1 LRPPPHSHRDV
12 EPPDA
17 PDGPIEPRGRK
28 VIAVAGINDYA
39 EWPTLRNAG
48 SDARGALELFTR
60 LGFELAAAPLFD
72 RAATGEALRR
82 LVADDLAKL
91 GPEDSLV
98 VFFAGHGFTRTH
110 SLANA
115 IIKTGYI
122 IPADGEAPP
131 GSASTWV
138 RLDSWLSD
146 VARLPVKH
154 VLVILDACYSGVA
167 LDAVV
172 TWRGIVDDGPTA
184 EPLAQLRARQS
195 RRVITS
201 ALENEQALDSGP
213 VPGHSLFTGCLI
225 EALTGGLARDGKRE
239 VTGSELGQYVQR
251 RVTTFPGSRQ
261 TPDYGALEL
270 DDRGEIMLPI
280 VVDPARAV
288 SASAVKRRR
297 GYRRWLL
304 AANAAGLALLAA
316 LAWSA
321 VGSRDPAPAGQGR
334 GSPDAAVAPVDAAP
348 ASDAALADAM
358 SRHADAAVSFT
369 DGPAGPRDAATD
381 PIDAPHAPHAP
392 SWPRK
397 CWVMRDDVHADPRS
411 CDQRGCPAGC
421 ISAAS
426 EDAPVRVPP
435 SAFTRCAEVWIC
447 ERAPVSR

>member
-1 LRPPPHSHRDV
+1 VS
-12 EPPDA
+12 
-17 PDGPIEPRGRK
+17 DGPIEPHGRK

-39 EWPTLRNAG
+39 AWPTLRNAV

-72 RAATGEALRR
+72 RAATGDALRR
-82 LVADDLAKL
+82 LVADDLARL

-115 IIKTGYI
+115 VIKTGYI
-122 IPADGEAPP
+122 IPANGGAPP

-146 VARLPVKH
+146 IARLPVKH

-172 TWRGIVDDGPTA
+172 TWRGIADDGPTA

-201 ALENEQALDSGP
+201 ALENQRALDSGP

-225 EALTGGLARDGKRE
+225 EALTGGLARDGKRA

-261 TPDYGALEL
+261 TPDFGALEL
-270 DDRGEIMLPI
+270 DDRGEMVLPI
-280 VVDPARAV
+280 VADPARAV
-288 SASAVKRRR
+288 SASPGKRWGRHGR
-297 GYRRWLL
+297 TIL
-304 AANAAGLALLAA
+304 AANVAGLALLAA
-316 LAWSA
+316 LVWSA
-321 VGSRDPAPAGQGR
+321 VMGRGVDPTGGSRR
-334 GSPDAAVAPVDAAP
+334 TPDAAVASVDAAP
-348 ASDAALADAM
+348 ALDAAP
-358 SRHADAAVSFT
+358 ADAANGPADAAIPVFLT
-369 DGPAGPRDAATD
+369 DGPAGPADAA
-381 PIDAPHAPHAP
+381 IVSVDAPPP
-392 SWPRK
+392 WRPPRR
-397 CWVMRDDVHADPRS
+397 CWVMRDDVHAKPQH
-411 CDQRGCPAGC
+411 CTQRGCPAGC
-421 ISAAS
+421 INAAS

-435 SAFTRCAEVWIC
+435 SAFETCAEVWIC
-447 ERAPVSR
+447 EQAPVSR